1 MLNCNQGKKYSNG
14 LLNISFAAVKD
25 GVVFSRLK
33 ETWREVFRHVY
44 IPLPL
49 FNLSSLGLDLTRHHD
64 DAPVHLLRVQT
75 GPAHLFIR
83 DLCVIGRCSWSY
95 WPETTSQQFHEHLLQ
110 NFTYSFLFLSVDKC
124 TDVDKTWNNR
134 ITWDSLFYSKLNCL
148 MSNICFISLR
158 GCSQIWD
165 CISAGALWLY
175 RSKRLKENTKTKN
188 KLESHDDNK
197 QKCRRHTR
205 RNAGAG
211 NTHKKTNKFIIYRI
225 KLEMM
230 KKCCQVHE
238 TDIKEPAEVTSPA
251 SRPLERT
258 TNTSAQTIWDIT
270 LRTSRWRHS
279 VNVHHSKRGNW
290 KTHDRRYNNKN
301 TPMFSDW
308 QVDMGD
314 VSLCVTPE
322 MSPKKRC

>member
-25 GVVFSRLK
+25 GVVFSRLR
-33 ETWREVFRHVY
+33 ETWREVFCHVY
-44 IPLPL
+44 IPLLL
-49 FNLSSLGLDLTRHHD
+49 FNLSSLGPDLTRHHD
-64 DAPVHLLRVQT
+64 DTPVHLLRVQT

-95 WPETTSQQFHEHLLQ
+95 WSETTSQQFHEHLLQ

-124 TDVDKTWNNR
+124 TGVDKTWNNR

-148 MSNICFISLR
+148 MSNICFISLC

-197 QKCRRHTR
+197 
-205 RNAGAG
+205 
-211 NTHKKTNKFIIYRI
+211 
-225 KLEMM
+225 
-230 KKCCQVHE
+230 
-238 TDIKEPAEVTSPA
+238 
-251 SRPLERT
+251 
-258 TNTSAQTIWDIT
+258 
-270 LRTSRWRHS
+270 
-279 VNVHHSKRGNW
+279 
-290 KTHDRRYNNKN
+290 
-301 TPMFSDW
+301 
-308 QVDMGD
+308 
-314 VSLCVTPE
+314 
-322 MSPKKRC
+322 